1 MEYGPEHLGCLQ
13 KNNTGEMW
21 HNETPEVST
30 KFVAPPIFFA
40 GVQSSINWWLFLN
53 SNCAEI
59 VIFNMRFSQQSIHN
73 RHSLKLMAKVK
84 IDAWKTIQLPSWG
97 VGLFSG
103 ANWLVLGNFI
113 SMVHDV
119 FL

>member
-1 MEYGPEHLGCLQ
+1 MDLSISDAKKQVPEKCGTT
-13 KNNTGEMW
+13 K
-21 HNETPEVST
+21 TPEVST
-30 KFVAPPIFFA
+30 KFVAPPMFFLR
-40 GVQSSINWWLFLN
+40 GFKVPSTGGGFLN